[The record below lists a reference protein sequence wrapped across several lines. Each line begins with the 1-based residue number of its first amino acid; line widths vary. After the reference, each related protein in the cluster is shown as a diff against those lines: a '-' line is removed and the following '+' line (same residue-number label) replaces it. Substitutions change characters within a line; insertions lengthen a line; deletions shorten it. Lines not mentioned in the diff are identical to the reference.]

1 MINLIRRRL
10 KGGVLEDGAV
20 HPSDEGTPQG
30 GSISE
35 LLSNL
40 YIHVRG
46 HYYGV
51 AANIRAVQVYRA
63 VERYWPGCCV
73 GAVGPQVA

>member
-40 YIHVRG
+40 YNHVRG

-51 AANIRAVQVYRA
+51 AANIRALFRCTGPWSVTGPDA
-63 VERYWPGCCV
+63 V
-73 GAVGPQVA
+73 